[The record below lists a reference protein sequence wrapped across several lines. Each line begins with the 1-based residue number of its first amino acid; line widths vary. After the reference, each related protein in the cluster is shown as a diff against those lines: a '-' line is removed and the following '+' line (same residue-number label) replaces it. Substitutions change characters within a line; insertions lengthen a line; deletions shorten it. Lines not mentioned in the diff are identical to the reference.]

1 MATQRLMSALLAG
14 VVASVVAGLVPT
26 LARAEFPDRTVKI
39 VVPFEAGGT
48 VDAVARVLANRLN
61 AKWQVPV
68 IVENRPGAGNIV
80 GAMAVA
86 QAAPDGYTLLF
97 ANTSISVNPSLY
109 KSLPYDTKRDLAPVV
124 FLAPSPNV
132 LLAQKSLGVDT
143 LKDLIALARSRA
155 GRPLTFASVGK
166 GSFHHFSME
175 MFRIEAGV
183 DLLHVPYKGVASALL
198 AFVRGDIDLYCSD
211 LPGALPGIRNGD
223 LKPLAV
229 TGAARVATLPDVPTM
244 REAGLPGYAAV
255 GYVGIMATGGTPAD
269 IVRRLNGAI
278 NDVVHEAEFDRHFAA
293 LGYEMTGGS
302 VEDFASFL
310 DRDIARYA
318 ALMKSLGSP
327 IE

>member
-1 MATQRLMSALLAG
+1 MAADRLISWLLAG
-14 VVASVVAGLVPT
+14 VVAFLAPA
-26 LARAEFPDRTVKI
+26 LARAEFPDHTVKI

-61 AKWQVPV
+61 ARWQVPV

-80 GAMAVA
+80 GATAVA

-109 KSLPYDTKRDLAPVV
+109 KTLPYDTRRDLAPVT

-132 LLAQKSLGVDT
+132 LLVQKSLGVDT
-143 LKDLIALARSRA
+143 LKDLIALAKSNA
-155 GRPLTFASVGK
+155 GHPLSFASVGK

-175 MFRIEAGV
+175 MFKIEAGV
-183 DLLHVPYKGVASALL
+183 DLLHVPYKGVASAML

-211 LPGALPGIRNGD
+211 LPGALPGIRSGD
-223 LKPLAV
+223 LRPLAV
-229 TGAARVATLPDVPTM
+229 TGATRVATLPDVPTM
-244 REAGLPGYAAV
+244 REAGLANYAAV
-255 GYVGIMATGGTPAD
+255 GYVGIMTTGGTPAD
-269 IVRRLNGAI
+269 IVGKLNAAVNAVI
-278 NDVVHEAEFDRHFAA
+278 HEGEFSRHFSA

-302 VEDFASFL
+302 VDEFATFL
-310 DRDIARYA
+310 DRDIERYA
-318 ALMKSLGSP
+318 RLMKSLGSP